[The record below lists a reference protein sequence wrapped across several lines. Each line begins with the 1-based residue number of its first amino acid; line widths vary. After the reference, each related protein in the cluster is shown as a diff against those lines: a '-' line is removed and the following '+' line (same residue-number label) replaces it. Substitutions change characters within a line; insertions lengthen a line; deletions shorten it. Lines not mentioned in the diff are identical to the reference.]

1 MLFRDYRVHHAA
13 ADGIVVQLP
22 GNGGFGKITRE
33 TLGGDA
39 LAERLFKRLASRE
52 HVRAVARPTRDEQ
65 QYRLLSVQL
74 RELWS
79 DVVTYASPVAALL
92 PQLFRK
98 HVLLGLGTTT
108 MACVVKSTPERG
120 AVLSLAGGMAAV
132 AALENI
138 PADAGSV
145 EVRLLNYD
153 VNTNVANVT
162 ARTEVVER
170 TPSDMVA
177 LQSLLS
183 SVRPGSVVSC
193 TVLLSCTDDHSAIVE
208 VPCGESSLLGYYIYQ
223 WGGAAKSGE
232 PPVVG
237 SCLQLTV
244 EFVPEEQMLQEVL
257 PFLVLSSRRTF
268 STLPAVRS
276 VSLSLARTVPTTAA
290 ATKIGTK
297 AVMTGLIGNFPWR
310 DRKRQHQ
317 HPESDTDDSEDEGGA
332 GRTRDGVGEGKMR
345 KRKLE
350 EAIDAYER
358 SMETTVPSSPDE
370 FQRLLL
376 ASPNNSYLWVQ
387 WMAHHVGLQQYE
399 EGRLVAEKALRTIGV
414 RESQE
419 LLNVWVAYM
428 NLENLHGTPESLA
441 AVFQRAV
448 RRAAEERVVYDR
460 LADIYAASRRTG
472 PLLALCRAIVSK
484 FRSDRTAWER
494 LATTLLDQSITSQ
507 GTTTTTT
514 SSSSTSS
521 SSGAAAAAGG
531 STSQQLKRVLREMS
545 AALPRDEY
553 ARAVVHIAL
562 HAYRRGDPTTARA
575 LLDALLARAPKKSD
589 VWAVYIDQE
598 TSRLARREPD
608 AAVPFVRGLLERA
621 VASNFPARVM
631 QQFLTRFMA
640 FERVYGTPADVEK
653 VRTRAR
659 SYVEAKIHAS
669 VGNTAPTTTTTTTT
683 TSTAAVEEKEGEEE
697 A

>member
-52 HVRAVARPTRDEQ
+52 NVRAVARHTRDEQ

-98 HVLLGLGTTT
+98 HILLGLGTTT
-108 MACVVKSTPERG
+108 SARVVKSTPERG
-120 AVLSLAGGMAAV
+120 AVLSLAGGLAAV

-170 TPSDMVA
+170 TPSDMIA

-183 SVRPGSVVSC
+183 NIRLGSVVSC
-193 TVLLSCTDDHSAIVE
+193 TVLLSCTDDHCAIVE
-208 VPCGESSLLGYYIYQ
+208 VPCGENSLLGYYIYQ
-223 WGGAAKSGE
+223 WGGALKRGE

-257 PFLVLSSRRTF
+257 PFLVLSSRRKF

-276 VSLSLARTVPTTAA
+276 VSLSLASASSAA
-290 ATKIGTK
+290 AKIGTR
-297 AVMTGLIGNFPWR
+297 AIMTGLTGKFPWR

-317 HPESDTDDSEDEGGA
+317 HPESDTDESDTDASGA
-332 GRTRDGVGEGKMR
+332 GRGRDGDEGKMR

-358 SMETTVPSSPDE
+358 AMETTLPSSPDE

-399 EGRLVAEKALRTIGV
+399 EARLVAEKALTTIGV

-441 AVFQRAV
+441 AVFKRAV

-472 PLLALCRAIVSK
+472 PLLALCRAIVTK

-494 LATTLLDQSITSQ
+494 LATTLLDQSFSSS
-507 GTTTTTT
+507 
-514 SSSSTSS
+514 SSSSTAAAQTSTSASS
-521 SSGAAAAAGG
+521 SGG
-531 STSQQLKRVLREMS
+531 STSQQIRRVLREMS
-545 AALPRDEY
+545 EALPRDAY

-562 HAYRRGDPTTARA
+562 HAYRNGDATTARA

-589 VWAVYIDQE
+589 VWAAYIDQE
-598 TSRLARREPD
+598 TARLARREPD

-653 VRTRAR
+653 VRLRAR

-669 VGNTAPTTTTTTTT
+669 VGNTAPTTTT
-683 TSTAAVEEKEGEEE
+683 STAAVEEKEGEEK
-697 A
+697 